1 MKAEETLF
9 DTLSTDPGIDAIVGP
24 RIYPD
29 ARPPETGLLP
39 AVVYQRIDT
48 ETIQGL
54 SGLVLAS
61 RGLLQVACLAKLRSA
76 AEELAD
82 VVVTVAQA
90 NGWIIAARVAA
101 FEPESEIYVAAVDVQ
116 IQE

>member
-9 DTLSTDPGIDAIVGP
+9 AALIADPGIDAIVGP
-24 RIYPD
+24 RVYPD
-29 ARPPETGLLP
+29 ARPAESGTLP
-39 AVVYQRIDT
+39 AIVYQRTDT

-54 SGLVLAS
+54 SGAVLAS

-82 VVVTVAQA
+82 AVIAVAQA
-90 NGWIIAARVAA
+90 EAWIIVARIAA